1 MESLPSLSLRFW
13 DKLETM
19 QCAEAIRLERRLK
32 QCQSDFEG
40 MRRQLERGVAILPRR
55 EYTALSSRV
64 DEEWTELQ
72 QARTAL
78 DRHFRE
84 HSCLAKRV

>member
-1 MESLPSLSLRFW
+1 
-13 DKLETM
+13 
-19 QCAEAIRLERRLK
+19 
-32 QCQSDFEG
+32 
-40 MRRQLERGVAILPRR
+40 
-55 EYTALSSRV
+55 LSSRV